1 MDLEDVGQCGDI
13 MRYCGISWDI
23 DGYLIFARMV
33 TGCHLD
39 WLHVTRMP
47 AESRG
52 EVSSPIPV
60 PTCSNPYCRAVPPI
74 CTSPASHEPAGKLDT
89 LDC

>member
-1 MDLEDVGQCGDI
+1 MDLEDEGQCGDI
-13 MRYCGISWDI
+13 MRYHEISWDI

-47 AESRG
+47 AESWG
-52 EVSSPIPV
+52 EVSSHLI
-60 PTCSNPYCRAVPPI
+60 SN
-74 CTSPASHEPAGKLDT
+74 TSSNVFQPLLPCCASNLYFSSKS
-89 LDC
+89 